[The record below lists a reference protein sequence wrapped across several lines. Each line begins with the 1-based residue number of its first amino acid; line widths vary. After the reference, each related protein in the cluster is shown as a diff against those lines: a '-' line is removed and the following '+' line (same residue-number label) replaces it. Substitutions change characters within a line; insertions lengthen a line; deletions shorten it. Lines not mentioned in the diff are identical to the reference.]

1 LLDMDGFDSAWLK
14 WAQAVVNAD
23 VLQDNIN
30 ELHNAGQVQIQ
41 MGMTQE
47 YDARRHC
54 VIITAGPEVPRVFP
68 VHWGATRRHRS
79 QLQMQSRPPRLVV
92 VQARTYSE
100 PDGTTRAISAV
111 SYRTRSPAVQ
121 SLGGVEASESTARRY
136 RERPSLPAVPRTA
149 ASDRPTCLRRAS
161 GPVKCRQAQGY
172 PTRLLVFLNVST
184 T

>member
-1 LLDMDGFDSAWLK
+1 MDGFDSAWLK

-68 VHWGATRRHRS
+68 VHWGLLLGDIVHNYRCSLDHLAWSLYKRGRTPNLTAR
-79 QLQMQSRPPRLVV
+79 QEQSVQFPIARDRQQFNRLVASRLPRV
-92 VQARTYSE
+92 R
-100 PDGTTRAISAV
+100 RADI
-111 SYRTRSPAVQ
+111 
-121 SLGGVEASESTARRY
+121 ASVRRY
-136 RERPSLPAVPRTA
+136 QPYLGRRRLIDQHVFAVLQDLSNADKHRVIQ
-149 ASDRPTCLRRAS
+149 L
-161 GPVKCRQAQGY
+161 GY
-172 PTRLLVFLNVST
+172 WCS
-184 T
+184 

>member
-1 LLDMDGFDSAWLK
+1 MDGFDSAWLK

-68 VHWGATRRHRS
+68 VHWGC
-79 QLQMQSRPPRLVV
+79 
-92 VQARTYSE
+92 YSE
-100 PDGTTRAISAV
+100 TSFTTTDA
-111 SYRTRSPAVQ
+111 
-121 SLGGVEASESTARRY
+121 
-136 RERPSLPAVPRTA
+136 
-149 ASDRPTCLRRAS
+149 
-161 GPVKCRQAQGY
+161 
-172 PTRLLVFLNVST
+172 VST
-184 T
+184 TSLGRCTSEDVLRT